1 MANRLKAGLQTLDR
15 AWGFIISSAL
25 LSILVGSSLI
35 QATPEGDALHIIKE
49 MLHAEVNWTGN
60 DPCQAWE
67 GVSCSLNHVIGLNL
81 SMKRLKGTL
90 RAEIGQLYLLESLDL
105 SINSIEG
112 NIPIEIANLTNLHTL
127 ILRRNLF
134 SGGFPLVILKLKKIV
149 ILRLD
154 SNNQLSG
161 SLPSGIGQLSSL
173 ESLYLGNCS
182 FTGRIPVEIRNLTNL
197 IFLSIW
203 GNVLNST
210 IPVELSKLTNLEYLN
225 LHNAKMYGT
234 LPPEF
239 GSLHKMKNL
248 TLQSNL
254 LSGTIPQSWSSMVN
268 IQHLS
273 VFDNRLSGPFPTW
286 ISRFGTKIN
295 MGCNYF
301 IGPKPTGFPES
312 NVQGNCF
319 DSDLDKRSCLGSVGC
334 VSFYSQPENAQY
346 RYRLQHSKKNN
357 IRVVVGASLSVVVF
371 MVVII
376 LVGLYALKIR
386 KKHPENLEVLPGD
399 TQPSTARNSNTTE
412 PWDVPN
418 GIRRFDL
425 EEILKATED
434 FSKTREL
441 GFGGFGRVYKGYLG
455 NGCVVAAKR
464 ASPSSIQGQKQ
475 FQNEIVILSRLHHRC
490 LVKLE
495 GFCEEAGEQ
504 ILVYEFMKKGN
515 LDDLI
520 WDEQRRW
527 SLNWYKRIEI
537 AISIAQG
544 LDYLH
549 SFADPPIIHRD
560 IKPSNILLDE
570 HMNAKLSDF
579 GISRTTT
586 EIMNTHISTG
596 PAGTLGFVDPH
607 YFLRKHLTP
616 SSDVYS
622 YGVVLLMLITA
633 RKAIDHDRVEEVN
646 LAEWVKLK
654 YQEDDLDSIIDSQ
667 LLVRET
673 FPQSFR
679 TVTELALKCAAFE
692 RSERPPMSQAVQI
705 LETVLKNEATGERR
719 KTDPYIDEAAASS
732 STTQR
737 SFTSFTE
744 LDTIITAR

>member
-1 MANRLKAGLQTLDR
+1 MANRLKAGLKTLDR
-15 AWGFIISSAL
+15 AWGFIILSAL

-67 GVSCSLNHVIGLNL
+67 GVSCSLNHVIELNL

-90 RAEIGQLYLLESLDL
+90 PAEIGQLFSLESLDL
-105 SINSIEG
+105 SFNSIEG
-112 NIPIEIANLTNLHTL
+112 NIPIEIANLTNLHIL
-127 ILRRNLF
+127 ILRHNLF

-149 ILRLD
+149 SLRLD
-154 SNNQLSG
+154 SNHQFTG
-161 SLPSGIGQLSSL
+161 PLPSGIGQLSTL
-173 ESLYLGNCS
+173 ESLFLGNCS
-182 FTGRIPVEIRNLTNL
+182 FTGRIPVDFGNLTNL
-197 IFLSIW
+197 INLSIW

-225 LHNAKMYGT
+225 VHDAEMHGA

-248 TLQSNL
+248 TLQSNF
-254 LSGTIPQSWSSMVN
+254 LSGTIPESWSSMVN

-273 VFDNRLSGPFPTW
+273 VFNNRLSGPFPTW
-286 ISRFGTKIN
+286 MSRFSTKVN
-295 MGCNYF
+295 VGCNYF
-301 IGPKPTGFPES
+301 VGPKPTSFPES
-312 NVQGNCF
+312 YVQGNCF
-319 DSDLDKRSCLGSVGC
+319 DSDLDKRSCLGTVGC

-346 RYRLQHSKKNN
+346 RYLLQHSKKNN
-357 IRVVVGASLSVVVF
+357 IWVIVGASLSVVF

-386 KKHPENLEVLPGD
+386 KKHRENLEVLPGD
-399 TQPSTARNSNTTE
+399 TQTNTDTLARNTTE

-425 EEILKATED
+425 EEILRATED
-434 FSKTREL
+434 FGKTHEL

-520 WDEQRRW
+520 WDEQKRW
-527 SLNWYKRIEI
+527 SLDWYKRIEI

-560 IKPSNILLDE
+560 VKPSNILLDE

-579 GISRTTT
+579 GISRSTT
-586 EIMNTHISTG
+586 EMIDTHISTG

-607 YFLRKHLTP
+607 YFLRKHLTR

-633 RKAIDHDRVEEVN
+633 QKAIDRDRVEEVN
-646 LAEWVKLK
+646 LVEWVKLK
-654 YQEDDLDSIIDSQ
+654 YQADDLDSIIDSQ

-673 FPQSFR
+673 FPQSVR
-679 TVTELALKCAAFE
+679 TVTELALKCAAFD
-692 RSERPPMSQAVQI
+692 RSERPLMSEAVQI
-705 LETVLKNEATGERR
+705 LETLLKNEVTCERR
-719 KTDPYIDEAAASS
+719 RTDPCFDEAAASS
-732 STTQR
+732 STTYR
-737 SFTSFTE
+737 SFTD
-744 LDTIITAR
+744 LDTSITGR